1 LRSSGKRRG
10 RASMRML
17 PVGPSWRPARTVQIV
32 CRAGG
37 AGMAKGWQEEC
48 GISEE
53 GVDILGWVEALP
65 REARREL
72 AATVEML
79 CRAQGYLSLHE
90 DVVSLDEERRARQ
103 PKRARRALR
112 REGQL
117 AQVIRHPRW
126 STPQD

>member
-1 LRSSGKRRG
+1 
-10 RASMRML
+10 
-17 PVGPSWRPARTVQIV
+17 
-32 CRAGG
+32 
-37 AGMAKGWQEEC
+37 MAKGWEEDC

-53 GVDILGWVEALP
+53 GVEILGWVEALP

-90 DVVSLDEERRARQ
+90 EVVVLAEERRAREPQ
-103 PKRARRALR
+103 RARRPVR